1 MTLRLEWDGKPG
13 RVERLTL
20 PFQTVETINES
31 RVTRERDAGTL
42 FGGDDSQTTERNSL
56 IWGDNKLV
64 MSSLLKNY
72 AGQVKLVYIDP
83 PFDTGRT
90 DFSFRVSVGDESVD
104 KQPSVLEESAYRDTW
119 GRGRESYL
127 SMMYER
133 IVLIHQLLADD
144 GTMYLH
150 CAPNVS
156 HMLKLVCDE
165 IFGPEHFQNEISWKR
180 ASGKNDPN
188 RYGRSHEVL
197 LFYSKGESFTWNVQY
212 GPFEDDYVDENY
224 RYTEDGTGRR
234 YRRGD
239 LTAAKPGGDVD
250 YEWHGARP
258 YRGRHWAYS
267 RENMGSPALDVGDS
281 ARRFGV

>member
-1 MTLRLEWDGKPG
+1 MTVRLEWDGKPG
-13 RVERLTL
+13 RVQRLTL

-31 RVTRERDAGTL
+31 RASRERDTGTL
-42 FGGDDSQTTERNSL
+42 FGGDDSQRTERNSL

-64 MSSLLKNY
+64 VSSLLENY

-90 DFSFRVSVGDESVD
+90 DSSFRVSVGDESVD
-104 KQPSVLEESAYRDTW
+104 KEPSVLEESAYRDTW

-133 IVLIHQLLADD
+133 VALIHQLLADD

-165 IFGPEHFQNEISWKR
+165 IFGPDHFQNEISWKR

-197 LFYSKGESFTWNVQY
+197 LFYSKGEGFTWNVQH
-212 GPFEDDYVDENY
+212 GPFEEDYVDENY
-224 RYTEDGTGRR
+224 RYTEKETGRR

-239 LTAAKPGGDVD
+239 LTVAKPGGASSRRQTRVGSPSL
-250 YEWHGARP
+250 GARA
-258 YRGRHWAYS
+258 RT
-267 RENMGSPALDVGDS
+267 S
-281 ARRFGV
+281 AS